1 MWSGDA
7 ALLPRGPPGTAGA
20 ADADVVVAGVVLVL
34 LARDRPGEVL
44 RSQNLFMENNRML
57 SDHIVIL
64 GRVSLLIVPITG
76 F

>member
-7 ALLPRGPPGTAGA
+7 ALLPRGPPGTAVA
-20 ADADVVVAGVVLVL
+20 ADVVVAGVVLVL